1 MNVIETENLTKTY
14 RNKLV
19 LKNINLKVPEQSVY
33 GLLGINGAGKST
45 LMKVLT
51 GIITHYQGKL
61 FFKVNEW
68 DRNDLKSIGSLIE
81 YPSLYDNLSIKDN
94 FLIDCYED
102 RISLNRIEEV
112 SNLLKIDYLNKKFKD
127 CSLGMKQ
134 RAGIARALLKNP
146 EFLVLDE
153 PFNGLDPYGVNELK
167 SILLKVKENGTSILI
182 SDHVLSDLED
192 ISDFIGIINNAEL
205 VYQDKNVSDLEKI
218 FFKYTQRRM

>member
-1 MNVIETENLTKTY
+1 M
-14 RNKLV
+14 
-19 LKNINLKVPEQSVY
+19 
-33 GLLGINGAGKST
+33 
-45 LMKVLT
+45 
-51 GIITHYQGKL
+51 
-61 FFKVNEW
+61 
-68 DRNDLKSIGSLIE
+68 
-81 YPSLYDNLSIKDN
+81 SIKDN

-102 RISLNRIEEV
+102 RISSNRIEEV

>member
-61 FFKVNEW
+61 FFKGNEW
-68 DRNDLKSIGSLIE
+68 DRNDLKRIGSLIE

-102 RISLNRIEEV
+102 RIFSNRIEEV

>member
-61 FFKVNEW
+61 FFKENEW
-68 DRNDLKSIGSLIE
+68 DINDLKRIGSLIE

-102 RISLNRIEEV
+102 RISSNRIEEV

>member
-1 MNVIETENLTKTY
+1 M
-14 RNKLV
+14 
-19 LKNINLKVPEQSVY
+19 
-33 GLLGINGAGKST
+33 
-45 LMKVLT
+45 
-51 GIITHYQGKL
+51 
-61 FFKVNEW
+61 
-68 DRNDLKSIGSLIE
+68 
-81 YPSLYDNLSIKDN
+81 
-94 FLIDCYED
+94 
-102 RISLNRIEEV
+102 
-112 SNLLKIDYLNKKFKD
+112 
-127 CSLGMKQ
+127 
-134 RAGIARALLKNP
+134 KNP

>member
-61 FFKVNEW
+61 FFKGNEW
-68 DRNDLKSIGSLIE
+68 DRNDLKRIGSLIE

-102 RISLNRIEEV
+102 RISSNRIEEV

>member
-61 FFKVNEW
+61 FFKENEW
-68 DRNDLKSIGSLIE
+68 DRNDLKRIGSLIE

-102 RISLNRIEEV
+102 RISSNRIEEV

>member
-61 FFKVNEW
+61 FFKGNEW

-102 RISLNRIEEV
+102 RISSNRIEEV